1 MTGSIKDKILII
13 EDEAGI
19 AMFLKTCLRGEN
31 YEVLLADNGTDALR
45 MIRSHCPDCIL
56 LDLGLPDMDGSEIIQ
71 DVRSWTRTPIV
82 VISARSTE
90 WDKADA
96 LDQGA
101 DDYITKPFSSVE
113 LLARIRAA
121 LRHTRTIAEHDETAL
136 DGKYSVGDMVIDYK
150 KMKVYIRGRDANL
163 TPNEYKIA
171 ALLGKHPGRVLTYRM
186 MLKELWGP
194 SAGMDNKILRVH
206 MASIRR
212 KIEDNPTEPRYIM
225 TEVGVGYRMAEKEE
239 LPPAEDDQQPGDSR

>member
-1 MTGSIKDKILII
+1 
-13 EDEAGI
+13 
-19 AMFLKTCLRGEN
+19 
-31 YEVLLADNGTDALR
+31 
-45 MIRSHCPDCIL
+45 L

-136 DGKYSVGDMVIDYK
+136 DGRYSVGDMVIDYK
-150 KMKVYIRGRDANL
+150 KRKVYIRGRDANL